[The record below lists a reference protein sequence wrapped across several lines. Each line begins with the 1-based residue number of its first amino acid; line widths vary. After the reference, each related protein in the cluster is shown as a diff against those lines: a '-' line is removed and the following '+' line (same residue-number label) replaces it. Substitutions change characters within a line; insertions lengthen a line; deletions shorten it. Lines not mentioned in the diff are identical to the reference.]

1 MLAVLAERLSVPLHT
16 SALALKCAVFDRRR
30 GRLDEAVE
38 REEPAGARSVAAIA
52 LGANVPGFVVPHRVT
67 AALACDAVDAAA
79 VGRRKIH
86 DGESI
91 RPPG

>member
-1 MLAVLAERLSVPLHT
+1 
-16 SALALKCAVFDRRR
+16 
-30 GRLDEAVE
+30 
-38 REEPAGARSVAAIA
+38 
-52 LGANVPGFVVPHRVT
+52 VVPHRVT